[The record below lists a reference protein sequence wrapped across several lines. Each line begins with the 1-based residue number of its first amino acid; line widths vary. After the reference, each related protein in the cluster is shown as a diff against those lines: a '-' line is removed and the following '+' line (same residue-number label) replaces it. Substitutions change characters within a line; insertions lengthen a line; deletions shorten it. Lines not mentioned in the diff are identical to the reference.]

1 VEVDTEILSET
12 PSALVGHDH
21 PSAPGA
27 PADPSQAEQTV
38 AKCSSE
44 CTGEMWPSLA
54 PIEAGKGVSATPL
67 ASPGD
72 IDPECGETNLSGV
85 RDDEGAVSRTKDPLG
100 DQRVRH
106 CNSQPSSQM
115 VVARPT
121 RPKVTVADG
130 QTKGAYF
137 PCRSEDCE
145 SLHGSRHLG
154 ISDPVELLA
163 THPLCPDQRTIEEV
177 GEVTTRRRGRHTR
190 LPGELTRRVCAAIEQ
205 QVEHRRA
212 GRIPDQTGHGGHVE
226 VVRHVSILV
235 ESCRSYDGSHVER
248 GIASVSVE

>member
-1 VEVDTEILSET
+1 VEVDPEVLSQA

-21 PSAPGA
+21 PSAPRA
-27 PADPSQAEQTV
+27 PADPSQAEQAV
-38 AKCSSE
+38 AKCCSE
-44 CTGEMWPSLA
+44 CTGEVLPSLA

-72 IDPECGETNLSGV
+72 VDPECGETNLSGV
-85 RDDEGAVSRTKDPLG
+85 RDGERAVSRTKDALG
-100 DQRVRH
+100 DQCVRQ

-121 RPKVTVADG
+121 RSKVTVADG
-130 QTKGAYF
+130 QTKGASL
-137 PCRSEDCE
+137 PCGSEDCE
-145 SLHGSRHLG
+145 SLHGPRHLG
-154 ISDPVELLA
+154 IRDPVELLA

-177 GEVTTRRRGRHTR
+177 GEVTTRRRGRHSR
-190 LPGELTRRVCAAIEQ
+190 LSGELTGRVCAAIEQ

-226 VVRHVSILV
+226 VVLHVSILV
-235 ESCRSYDGSHVER
+235 ESCRSYDRSQVER